1 MMYLNVW
8 NSPKAK
14 ITKAGVMEDWDKEEK
29 ELLAKLAEAQQCW

>member
-14 ITKAGVMEDWDKEEK
+14 PTAEVVMEDWDKEEK

>member
-1 MMYLNVW
+1 MYLNVW

-14 ITKAGVMEDWDKEEK
+14 LAQATVLEDWDKQEK